1 VAVALRGPCVGVRP
15 REHGH
20 AGRGGDDGSDAPT
33 PPSTAQASSR
43 FVRASRFRHVF
54 AEPAKPELHYT
65 DLDLSPVT
73 GDHSYIKGNGKYF
86 VVAVRGGGGPVQV
99 VPYTQVRAAGCGAT
113 VHNQGRASASE
124 RAAG

>member
-1 VAVALRGPCVGVRP
+1 M
-15 REHGH
+15 
-20 AGRGGDDGSDAPT
+20 
-33 PPSTAQASSR
+33 QASSR

-99 VPYTQVRAAGCGAT
+99 IPYTLVRLLPQPLAACAPRCSS
-113 VHNQGRASASE
+113 GRIACPAIFC
-124 RAAG
+124 ALC